1 MISLHAQHSACIN
14 YLTHKANGNNFLF
27 LQSRKHKTAQMQT
40 HIPNNLLILS
50 LSQCCSYGKTK
61 RRYFNLYELAK
72 FEWKCNNIMAL
83 VCMMYDLWPSQLICR
98 DATPKKIPEGHKS
111 YFIRGTQFLFYVLYF
126 RVNINKRE
134 FVIFM
139 VLQGGK
145 KFEALTLITYPTL
158 KE

>member
-83 VCMMYDLWPSQLICR
+83 VCMMTSDLANLYVGMQH
-98 DATPKKIPEGHKS
+98 PKKYQKVTGLTS
-111 YFIRGTQFLFYVLYF
+111 S
-126 RVNINKRE
+126 
-134 FVIFM
+134 
-139 VLQGGK
+139 
-145 KFEALTLITYPTL
+145 EALSFFSMFCISESTSI
-158 KE
+158 KENL